1 MPKKTGLDEIDR
13 RIIRHLGEDGQRP
26 CKVIARDVGLSESS
40 VRQRVARMQRDQVF
54 RIRALANNAKL
65 GLWTASV
72 GLRVVEGVP
81 EEIARAIAEIP
92 EVDFVSLCA
101 GTCDINVGVVCES
114 QEHLL
119 DVLTTKVRA
128 AGRVEQTEMRIHVHV
143 IKNDLAW

>member
-1 MPKKTGLDEIDR
+1 MPRKTGLDEIDR
-13 RIIRHLGEDGQRP
+13 RIVKHLGEDGLCP
-26 CKVIARDVGLSESS
+26 CKVIAKDVGLSESS
-40 VRQRVARMQRDQVF
+40 VRQRVARMQRDQIF

-65 GLWTASV
+65 GLLTASV
-72 GLRVVEGVP
+72 GLKVVEGIP
-81 EEIARAIAEIP
+81 EEIARAIAEIH

-143 IKNDLAW
+143 VKNELAW